1 MGYALAS
8 ASYQTLMQSLREKDI
23 AAERRKVIEEECAQ
37 QVELIREYRARL
49 EKVIQ
54 EYLLEQYEIFNMA
67 FGAIKDALEIGDVDG
82 YIRGVNNITKALGAA
97 TQFETADEFNDFM
110 EGDEAFLL

>member
-1 MGYALAS
+1 M
-8 ASYQTLMQSLREKDI
+8 REKGQTEV
-23 AAERRKVIEEECAQ
+23 AKTLETPVFSRGIEILTEKCK
-37 QVELIREYRARL
+37 LIREYRARL